1 MQKPTKYDKISEFNR
16 NRVRKG
22 GQLKGTKHRGELEKY
37 YALLKL
43 LSKHELGK
51 RQLREKLRTDGL
63 FIKKSME
70 LLEKKM
76 YIQAVDDSTFPKYK
90 ITKIGIKL
98 CVYLEELVK

>member
-1 MQKPTKYDKISEFNR
+1 MQKPNKYEKIIEFNR

-37 YALLKL
+37 YLLLKL

-51 RQLREKLRTDGL
+51 RQLRVKLRTDGN

-76 YIQAVDDSTFPKYK
+76 YIQAVDDSTFPKFK
-90 ITKIGIKL
+90 ITKIGAKL
-98 CVYLEELVK
+98 YVYLEGLVK